1 MQARIRASL
10 AISLSNSHISSVLS
24 ASLALL
30 HLSLFLFFVGFL
42 IFLFNVNRIFFD
54 YVIWWIVLF
63 LVVYACTTL
72 LPILRK
78 NSPYSTPLSESVW
91 SLYVGLSSIILRFLS
106 TVRHIFSVETRRHF
120 VDLSERYHRWFLG
133 SLLDPFQ
140 EAVGQHA
147 SQMDLE
153 IFSWLTQNL
162 YEDDALETF
171 FEGIPNFYPSN
182 LEIFN
187 KDLLAIHRQ
196 RFRELLERFLGRTL
210 SNSIF
215 ESVKIR
221 RFTICMNATNVVCG
235 PHGVSRILDGILSE
249 RLGQVPQSI
258 EMAQTLTSWCTNN
271 DRDIYEPTRC
281 LVANIL
287 AGVRERDDQ
296 WIALAVDQ
304 FGLPGPVLR
313 ENITHGDDSVLL
325 SILTHI
331 TRKALLSDSWTARI
345 LRPLSN
351 FDIHNTLPGLQHNFC
366 VLWNEIVSDARNET
380 ESSNVEILDVIR
392 PLFIALHQ
400 GTDAILP
407 RTPESISDDDDVL
420 SRPWLYQPNFVTSSI
435 NPSPPSMPR
444 LTRLP

>member
-1 MQARIRASL
+1 
-10 AISLSNSHISSVLS
+10 
-24 ASLALL
+24 
-30 HLSLFLFFVGFL
+30 
-42 IFLFNVNRIFFD
+42 
-54 YVIWWIVLF
+54 
-63 LVVYACTTL
+63 
-72 LPILRK
+72 
-78 NSPYSTPLSESVW
+78 
-91 SLYVGLSSIILRFLS
+91 
-106 TVRHIFSVETRRHF
+106 
-120 VDLSERYHRWFLG
+120 
-133 SLLDPFQ
+133 
-140 EAVGQHA
+140 
-147 SQMDLE
+147 MDLE

-287 AGVRERDDQ
+287 AGVQERDDQ

-325 SILTHI
+325 SILTHV

-420 SRPWLYQPNFVTSSI
+420 SRPWLYQSCNITSHRPEPTAHAPFTNES
-435 NPSPPSMPR
+435 PTVSPPRQTWCAFSTCVDPP
-444 LTRLP
+444 TS